1 MRLLDAIRVW
11 PQYILPQHGLS
22 KLMYRLARSRFKPWK
37 SLMINSAVRLYRVD
51 MREAGKEKAADY
63 VSFNDFFTRHLKPGA
78 RTWHLDEANIISPV
92 DGAISQIGRLAGGA
106 LIQAKGRR
114 YKLHQLLAADD
125 KMSKR
130 FKDGCYVTLYLS
142 PRDYHRIHMPVSGR
156 LIKSVYVPGR
166 LFAVN
171 NASVRG
177 VDNLFAANERFIS
190 LFETGSGLLAQIMVG
205 AIFVGSLQTVWL
217 GQITPAE
224 KRELTVRKYKDQTIT
239 LKQGQEFGHFNMGS
253 TVILIFEKDKIEWLR
268 ELRNNDAVEVGQIL
282 GKTAKP

>member
-22 KLMYRLARSRFKPWK
+22 KLMYRLARNRFKPWK
-37 SLMINSAVRLYRVD
+37 NLMINSAVRLYRVD

-114 YKLHQLLAADD
+114 YRLHQLLAADD
-125 KMSKR
+125 ETSER

-177 VDNLFAANERFIS
+177 VDNLFAVNERFIS

-224 KRELTVRKYKDQTIT
+224 KRELTVREYKDQMIT

>member
-78 RTWHLDEANIISPV
+78 RTWHLDETNIISPV

-114 YKLHQLLAADD
+114 YRLHQLLATDD
-125 KMSKR
+125 KMSER

-224 KRELTVRKYKDQTIT
+224 KRELTVREYKDQTIT

>member
-1 MRLLDAIRVW
+1 MHLLDAIRVW

-37 SLMINSAVRLYRVD
+37 NLMINSAVRLYRVD
-51 MREAGKEKAADY
+51 MREAGKEKVADY

-114 YKLHQLLAADD
+114 YRLHQLLAADD
-125 KMSKR
+125 KMSER

-224 KRELTVRKYKDQTIT
+224 KRELTVREYKDQTIT

-268 ELRNNDAVEVGQIL
+268 ELRNNDAVKVGQIL

>member
-114 YKLHQLLAADD
+114 YRLHQLLAADD
-125 KMSKR
+125 KMSER

-224 KRELTVRKYKDQTIT
+224 KRELTVREYKDQTIT

-268 ELRNNDAVEVGQIL
+268 ELRNNDTVEVGQIL

>member
-22 KLMYRLARSRFKPWK
+22 KLMYRLARGRFKPWK
-37 SLMINSAVRLYRVD
+37 NLMINSAVRLYRVD

-125 KMSKR
+125 KTSER

-224 KRELTVRKYKDQTIT
+224 KRELTVREYKDQTIT

-268 ELRNNDAVEVGQIL
+268 DLRNNDAVEVGQIL